1 MASQNGTSAILV
13 ALLLLPLLAAIPT
26 TARVVDSMESFDLVD
41 SSILSSGEWTFTN
54 QVWPGNDAAEF
65 TTGMSADS
73 KVSFTHSRPLNLESS
88 IFWAQE
94 NASEYGGG
102 AVGAPDGTYSW
113 TLGPEIVVNTFDV
126 AASENTAL
134 RDVFLVVSFTIPNAL
149 NQDSVRFSIDDAGH
163 NELVKTW
170 AHTQAAVDK
179 MNSPYWEMNVS
190 SSFDWT
196 WSVISGA
203 EITLDYVSVGGT
215 DDSQLQIDAV
225 GIRVVHQ
232 APSWGVETS
241 VAELEIPDLEL
252 PIMDLNM
259 TNGDWQGLTLTSCG
273 LEASSQGVEGTW
285 TSEMV
290 RRPHGQNWGRISSA
304 GTWTG
309 SLEVSSSDDG
319 LSWSAWSQTAFS
331 SILPASEY
339 LQIKV
344 KLSDGCVERVRLDIN
359 DPTLHISINIHG
371 DVDSIIP
378 NGSRVQVSMQ
388 NELVHRFDISTLGT
402 YSHSVSIGDILPAD
416 GESLILHLASAFTWD
431 DGGDAKDLVVEVT
444 GLEIDGGYSLSW
456 DETPDC
462 DFIADFEL
470 TEDGSGRIFPVQC
483 TDDLTAVE
491 NLELAV
497 SSSDISIIEADIIE
511 DQVRIKLVPE
521 ASGEAVISVSVM
533 DRLGM
538 EERNTWSQE
547 FTVTVQNVND
557 APVFSTLASEIMVS
571 LPSTTFVDLEFS
583 DIDNSNNELTVNF
596 DYSWATFESGR
607 MKLQPATAGEW
618 ELTITISDGTNTV
631 SQIVTVV
638 AMALPDIYVESVEI
652 SDSADHVE
660 AGDVVEVIGWIRNQG
675 QADADFISIRCLA
688 DGKLFDV
695 AIIDLVAPGQLRRVV
710 CNWQVPTNDDV
721 VLLTVVLDHGLTI
734 RESDESNNDASKV
747 ISITEP
753 EITATGSD
761 SVSAGLTNE
770 VKISAAVG
778 LILILITGFFIFGPK
793 GIRKIE

>member
-331 SILPASEY
+331 SILPTSEY

-533 DRLGM
+533 DRPGM

>member
-1 MASQNGTSAILV
+1 MASQNGTSTILLV
-13 ALLLLPLLAAIPT
+13 FLLLPLLAAIPT

-41 SSILSSGEWTFTN
+41 SSILSSDEWAFTN
-54 QVWPGNDAAEF
+54 QAGWSGNTADF

-73 KVSFTHSRPLNLESS
+73 KVSFTHSRPLSLQSS
-88 IFWAQE
+88 TFWAQE

-126 AASENTAL
+126 SATENTTL
-134 RDVFLVVSFTIPNAL
+134 HDVFLVVSFTIPDAL
-149 NQDSVRFSIDDAGH
+149 TQDSVGFSIDDAGH

-170 AHTQAAVDK
+170 AHTQAAVSK
-179 MNSPYWEMNVS
+179 MNSPYWEINVS
-190 SSFDWT
+190 SSFEWT
-196 WSVISGA
+196 WSIISGV

-232 APSWGVETS
+232 TPSWGLETS
-241 VAELEIPDLEL
+241 VAELEIPDLQL

-259 TNGDWQGLTLTSCG
+259 TNGDWQDLTLTSCG

-285 TSEMV
+285 TSEIV
-290 RRPHGQNWGRISSA
+290 QRPHGQNWGRISSA

-309 SLEVSSSDDG
+309 SLEVSSSNDG

-344 KLSDGCVERVRLDIN
+344 KLSDGCIERVRLDIN
-359 DPTLHISINIHG
+359 DPTLHISINVHG
-371 DVDSIIP
+371 DADSIISD
-378 NGSRVQVSMQ
+378 GSRVQVSMQ
-388 NELVHRFDISTLGT
+388 NELVHRFNISAVGT
-402 YSHSVSIGDILPAD
+402 YSHSVSIGDILPAN
-416 GESLILHLASAFTWD
+416 GESLMLHLASAFNWND
-431 DGGDAKDLVVEVT
+431 DGDAKDLVVEVT
-444 GLEIDGGYSLSW
+444 ELKIDGGYSLSW

-491 NLELAV
+491 DLELTV
-497 SSSDISIIEADIIE
+497 SSSDVSIIEADIIE

-521 ASGEAVISVSVM
+521 ASGVAIISVSVM
-533 DRLGM
+533 DRPGM
-538 EERNTWSQE
+538 LERNTWSQE
-547 FTVTVQNVND
+547 FTVTVQNIND
-557 APVFSTLASEIMVS
+557 APIFSTLASEVLVS

-583 DIDNSNNELTVNF
+583 DIDNSNNELTVSF

-618 ELTITISDGTNTV
+618 ELTITISDGINTV
-631 SQIVTVV
+631 SQVVTVV

-660 AGDVVEVIGWIRNQG
+660 AGDVVEVVGWIRNQG

-710 CNWQVPTNDDV
+710 CDWQVPTNDDV
-721 VLLTVVLDHGLTI
+721 VLLTIVLDHGLTI
-734 RESDESNNDASKV
+734 RESDESNNNATKV
-747 ISITEP
+747 ISIVEP

-778 LILILITGFFIFGPK
+778 LILALIAAFFIFAPK

>member
-1 MASQNGTSAILV
+1 MASQNGASTIFV
-13 ALLLLPLLAAIPT
+13 ALLLLPLLAAIPA
-26 TARVVDSMESFDLVD
+26 TARVVDSMESFDLVN
-41 SSILSSGEWTFTN
+41 SSILSSDEWTFTN
-54 QVWPGNDAAEF
+54 QVWPGEDAAEF

-88 IFWAQE
+88 VFWAQE
-94 NASEYGGG
+94 NVSEYGGG

-113 TLGPEIVVNTFDV
+113 TLGPEIVVNNFDV
-126 AASENTAL
+126 SAVENTVL
-134 RDVFLVVSFTIPNAL
+134 RDVFLVVSFTIPDAL
-149 NQDSVRFSIDDAGH
+149 NQDSVRFSINDAGN

-203 EITLDYVSVGGT
+203 EITLDYVSVGET

-225 GIRVVHQ
+225 GFRVAHQ

-241 VAELEIPDLEL
+241 VAEMGIPDLEL

-285 TSEMV
+285 NSEIV
-290 RRPHGQNWGRISSA
+290 RRPHGQNWGRISSS

-309 SLEVSSSDDG
+309 SLEISSSDDG

-331 SILPASEY
+331 SILPASEF
-339 LQIKV
+339 LQVRV
-344 KLSDGCVERVRLDIN
+344 KLSDGCIERVRLDIN
-359 DPTLHISINIHG
+359 DPTLHISINVHG
-371 DVDSIIP
+371 DVDSVIP

-388 NELVHRFDISTLGT
+388 NELVHRFDISAVGT
-402 YSHSVSIGDILPAD
+402 YSHSISIGDLLPEE
-416 GESLILHLASAFTWD
+416 GESLILHLASAFTWN

-444 GLEIDGGYSLSW
+444 GLEVDGGYSLTW
-456 DETPDC
+456 DETPNC

-470 TEDGSGRIFPVQC
+470 MEDGAGRIFPVQC
-483 TDDLTAVE
+483 TDDITAVE
-491 NLELAV
+491 DLELAV
-497 SSSDISIIEADIIE
+497 SSSDISVIEADIVEEQI
-511 DQVRIKLVPE
+511 RIKLVPE
-521 ASGEAVISVSVM
+521 ASGVAVINVSVM
-533 DRLGM
+533 DRPGM

-557 APVFSTLASEIMVS
+557 APVFSTLASEILVS
-571 LPSTTFVDLEFS
+571 LPSSTLVDLEFS
-583 DIDNSNNELTVNF
+583 DIDNSNSELTVSF
-596 DYSWATFESGR
+596 DYSWATFESGK
-607 MKLQPATAGEW
+607 MKLQPATTGEW

-631 SQIVTVV
+631 SQVVTVV

-660 AGDVVEVIGWIRNQG
+660 SGEVVEVVGWIRNQG

-688 DGKLFDV
+688 DGHLFDV
-695 AIIDLVAPGQLRRVV
+695 GIIDLVAPGQLRRVV

-721 VLLTVVLDHGLTI
+721 VLLTIVLDHGLAI
-734 RESDESNNDASKV
+734 RESDESNNNASKV

-753 EITATGSD
+753 EITSTGSE
-761 SVSAGLTNE
+761 STSAGLTNE

-778 LILILITGFFIFGPK
+778 MILIVITGFFIFAPK

>member
-331 SILPASEY
+331 SILPTS
-339 LQIKV
+339 
-344 KLSDGCVERVRLDIN
+344 
-359 DPTLHISINIHG
+359 
-371 DVDSIIP
+371 
-378 NGSRVQVSMQ
+378 
-388 NELVHRFDISTLGT
+388 
-402 YSHSVSIGDILPAD
+402 
-416 GESLILHLASAFTWD
+416 
-431 DGGDAKDLVVEVT
+431 
-444 GLEIDGGYSLSW
+444 
-456 DETPDC
+456 
-462 DFIADFEL
+462 
-470 TEDGSGRIFPVQC
+470 
-483 TDDLTAVE
+483 
-491 NLELAV
+491 
-497 SSSDISIIEADIIE
+497 
-511 DQVRIKLVPE
+511 
-521 ASGEAVISVSVM
+521 
-533 DRLGM
+533 
-538 EERNTWSQE
+538 
-547 FTVTVQNVND
+547 
-557 APVFSTLASEIMVS
+557 
-571 LPSTTFVDLEFS
+571 
-583 DIDNSNNELTVNF
+583 
-596 DYSWATFESGR
+596 
-607 MKLQPATAGEW
+607 
-618 ELTITISDGTNTV
+618 
-631 SQIVTVV
+631 
-638 AMALPDIYVESVEI
+638 
-652 SDSADHVE
+652 
-660 AGDVVEVIGWIRNQG
+660 
-675 QADADFISIRCLA
+675 
-688 DGKLFDV
+688 
-695 AIIDLVAPGQLRRVV
+695 
-710 CNWQVPTNDDV
+710 
-721 VLLTVVLDHGLTI
+721 
-734 RESDESNNDASKV
+734 
-747 ISITEP
+747 
-753 EITATGSD
+753 
-761 SVSAGLTNE
+761 
-770 VKISAAVG
+770 
-778 LILILITGFFIFGPK
+778 
-793 GIRKIE
+793 

>member
-1 MASQNGTSAILV
+1 
-13 ALLLLPLLAAIPT
+13 
-26 TARVVDSMESFDLVD
+26 
-41 SSILSSGEWTFTN
+41 SILSMEDWVFTN
-54 QVWPGNDAAEF
+54 QAGWSGDAAEF

-88 IFWAQE
+88 TFWAQE

-126 AASENTAL
+126 STVENTAL
-134 RDVFLVVSFTIPNAL
+134 HDVFLVVSFTIPNAL

-179 MNSPYWEMNVS
+179 MNSPYWEINVS
-190 SSFDWT
+190 SSFEWT
-196 WSVISGA
+196 WSIISGA

-232 APSWGVETS
+232 TSSWGVETS
-241 VAELEIPDLEL
+241 VAELEIPDFSGSAQL
-252 PIMDLNM
+252 PIMELNM

-285 TSEMV
+285 TSEIV
-290 RRPHGQNWGRISSA
+290 QRPYGQNWGRISSA

-309 SLEVSSSDDG
+309 SLEVTSSDDG
-319 LSWSAWSQTAFS
+319 LSWSGWSQTAFS
-331 SILPASEY
+331 SILPTSEY

-344 KLSDGCVERVRLDIN
+344 KLSDGCIERVRLDIN
-359 DPTLHISINIHG
+359 DPTLHISINVHG
-371 DVDSIIP
+371 DADSIIS

-388 NELVHRFDISTLGT
+388 NELVHRFDINAVGT
-402 YSHSVSIGDILPAD
+402 YSHSISIGDLLPAD
-416 GESLILHLASAFTWD
+416 GEPLILHLASAFTWD

-444 GLEIDGGYSLSW
+444 GLEVDGGYSLAW

-462 DFIADFEL
+462 GFIADFEL
-470 TEDGSGRIFPVQC
+470 TEDGAGRILPVQC

-491 NLELAV
+491 DLEFAV
-497 SSSDISIIEADIIE
+497 SSSDISVIEADIIE
-511 DQVRIKLVPE
+511 EQIRIKLVPE
-521 ASGEAVISVSVM
+521 ASGVAVISVSVM
-533 DRLGM
+533 DRPGK

-557 APVFSTLASEIMVS
+557 APVFSTLASEILVS
-571 LPSTTFVDLEFS
+571 LPSTTLVDLEFS
-583 DIDNSNNELTVNF
+583 DIDNSNNELSVSF
-596 DYSWATFESGR
+596 DYSWATFESGK
-607 MKLQPATAGEW
+607 MKLQPATTGEW

-631 SQIVTVV
+631 SQVVTVV
-638 AMALPDIYVESVEI
+638 AMALPDIYVESVEV

-660 AGDVVEVIGWIRNQG
+660 AGDVVEVVGWIRNQG
-675 QADADFISIRCLA
+675 QADADFISIRCLV
-688 DGKLFDV
+688 DGQLFDV

-721 VLLTVVLDHGLTI
+721 ALLTIVLDHGLTI
-734 RESDESNNDASKV
+734 RESDESNNNASKV

-753 EITATGSD
+753 EITSTGSD

-778 LILILITGFFIFGPK
+778 LILILITGFFIFAPK